1 MRATQSRQNDTG
13 PVVAV
18 NGVSPRIVGL
28 LAVASF
34 INYVD
39 RGSLATAAPLVREEF
54 SLSSTQLGLLL
65 SAFFWSYA
73 PGQLPAGWLAERF
86 NARRVL
92 ACGLAIW
99 GAATALAGLAPG
111 FVTLLVLR
119 ILLGCGESVMFPAS
133 FKILACEASEGQRG
147 RANGF
152 LASGLYLGSAF
163 GTLIGALLMA
173 QLGWRTVFIA
183 AGCASLLWLWPW
195 WRTPHS
201 PRAYRRYTPGD
212 GPSGLTLLRRRELWG
227 SCMGAFCGAYAL
239 YLVVTWLPMYLVKA
253 RGFSMAQMA
262 PIGATVY
269 ALAAVASVLTGW
281 LSDCWLTR
289 GASGNR
295 VRKTALLVGF
305 GGIALCLSLCAYSDR
320 LGSLLA
326 LAGCGVF
333 LGVKAT
339 GLYNCVQTLGG
350 PTASARWMGVQNT
363 CANIAGIS
371 APLITGLLVDQ
382 TGSFTAAF
390 VIAAALAVVG
400 MLAFGLIVRRI
411 EPIDWRVATST
422 RRAGASP
429 GAARSDSAAR
439 TTANSRLR
447 TQESARLTSMAT
459 RSSS

>member
-1 MRATQSRQNDTG
+1 MRAAIPTSQRDLRAPTATG
-13 PVVAV
+13 
-18 NGVSPRIVGL
+18 GVSVRIVAL
-28 LAVASF
+28 LATATF

-54 SLSSTQLGLLL
+54 ALSSTQLGLLL

-73 PGQLPAGWLAERF
+73 PGQLPAGWLAERLD
-86 NARRVL
+86 ARRVL

-99 GAATALAGLAPG
+99 GAATALAGLATG

-133 FKILACEASEGQRG
+133 FKILACDVTEGQRG

-152 LASGLYLGSAF
+152 LAFGVYLGSAF
-163 GTLIGALLMA
+163 GTLVGALLMVR
-173 QLGWRTVFIA
+173 LGWRVVFVA

-195 WRTPHS
+195 FRTPQS
-201 PRAYRRYTPGD
+201 PAASRTHTTDD
-212 GPSGLTLLRRRELWG
+212 GPSTLTLLHRRELWG
-227 SCMGAFCGAYAL
+227 SCVGSFCGAYAL
-239 YLVVTWLPMYLVKA
+239 YLVVTWLPLYLVKA

-262 PIGATVY
+262 PIGAAVY
-269 ALAAVASVLTGW
+269 ALAALAGVLTGW
-281 LSDCWLTR
+281 LSDRWLAR

-305 GGIALCLSLCAYSDR
+305 GGLALCLSLCACAGH

-333 LGVKAT
+333 LGTKAA

-350 PTASARWMGVQNT
+350 RAACARWMGVQNT
-363 CANIAGIS
+363 CANIAGIT
-371 APLITGLLVDQ
+371 APLVTGIVVEQ

-390 VIAAALAVVG
+390 VIAAALAVIG
-400 MLAFGLIVRRI
+400 IMAFGFVVRRI
-411 EPIDWRVATST
+411 EPIDWNVTEPT
-422 RRAGASP
+422 RPAGA
-429 GAARSDSAAR
+429 
-439 TTANSRLR
+439 LR
-447 TQESARLTSMAT
+447 YQVS
-459 RSSS
+459 